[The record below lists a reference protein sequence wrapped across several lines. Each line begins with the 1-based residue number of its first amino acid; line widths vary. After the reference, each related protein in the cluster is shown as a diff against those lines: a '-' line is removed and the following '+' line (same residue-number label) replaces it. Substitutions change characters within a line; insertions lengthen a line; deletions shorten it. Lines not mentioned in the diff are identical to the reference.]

1 MRMRVA
7 SAVSA
12 SLILLSVITARA
24 QSPQPDYSQEA
35 FVIEQSKSTVRFEK
49 DGTGRRDTSM
59 RVKVQSAAG
68 VQAFGQLL
76 IGYNSANERVE
87 IAFVRV
93 TKPDGPVVVT
103 PLDTIQDLSSPVER
117 IAPVYTDLRQK
128 HITVQSL
135 RPGDTLE
142 FSVSTVVHT
151 ALAPGQFWTEY
162 NFTKEPIVLD
172 EQFDVDVPADVA
184 VKVKTLPG
192 FDAAIKDAGGRRV
205 YHWVSNHLEREKPED
220 KEKKR
225 PNPDE
230 PERSAIRITSFHSWE
245 DVGRWYATLEQT
257 QKAPTAEIVAK
268 AKELTASSATDMEKL
283 EALYTFVAT
292 NFRYVSLSL
301 GLGRYQPRLAADV
314 LRDQYGDCKDKHTLL
329 ASLIEASG
337 MHASAVLI
345 NSAIKIDPD
354 FPSPSQFDHVI
365 TRAMVGNDPVWLDAT
380 AEIAPFRMLAYPL
393 RKKQALVIDAATPRL
408 EETPENPSVP
418 NAVTQSIEGTVS
430 DDGKLTAR
438 VAMTFRGDAELLLRA
453 AFRATA
459 PADWKQILD
468 QIVKHEGITGDVA
481 DWKVSDPAATKDP
494 FELEF
499 SLSAARFVDWSK
511 KKVDVALPFSDISLV
526 QADQSAEAEKLPLK
540 LGPPGQV
547 NYTLKME
554 LPSAVRPHV
563 PVPVTV
569 ARDYGDYRASYALTG
584 RMFTAERTLKLRASE
599 LPADRRQDYVA
610 FGRVVSS
617 DTDQELSVESG
628 TLANAAAPT
637 DLKADDLGRSG
648 YEAVQEGDYAKA
660 VTLLKRA
667 VDLDPKNKWAWN
679 NLGRAYL
686 GQRKNADAIAAF
698 RKQLEVNPYDEFA
711 YNYLGRAY
719 LIDRK
724 YDDAEAAFRK
734 QLEVNPLDKSAHSN
748 LGDMYLEQKKYEQAA
763 TEFEKAA
770 AVLPDNAGVQ
780 IQLGKARLWLKD
792 DASATEAFARAVD
805 LAPIPP
811 TWNDI
816 AYELSLRGVDLDRAQ
831 QYAESAVST
840 TTAMARNLDIEHADA
855 KSLAVVN
862 SLGAYWD
869 TLGWVHFAKGDIETA
884 ERFVQAAWR
893 LSEHAEVGDHLAQIY
908 EKEGR
913 GEEAKRMY
921 ALALAAERPSADV
934 RERLAK
940 LVGAEAVDHLVD
952 ENRSQLSAM
961 RTASIA
967 IKGGAGKHAD
977 FFVLFSAPSVIQ
989 SVKFE
994 EGDEGMSAAVDA
1006 LRSAK
1011 FAAMFPDDGPAKILR
1026 RAMVVC
1032 PKTGEPCGVTLLLPQ
1047 DARPAK

>member
-1 MRMRVA
+1 MRMRLA

-12 SLILLSVITARA
+12 SLILLSVVVARA
-24 QSPQPDYSQEA
+24 QPPRPDYSQEA
-35 FVIEQSKSTVRFEK
+35 FVIEQSKTTFRFEK
-49 DGTGRRDTSM
+49 DGTGRRDAYM

-76 IGYNSANERVE
+76 LGYNSANERIE
-87 IAFVRV
+87 IGFVRV
-93 TKPDGPVVVT
+93 NKPDGTVVVT

-128 HITVQSL
+128 HVTVQSL

-162 NFTKEPIVLD
+162 NFAKEQIVLD
-172 EQFDVDVPADVA
+172 EQFDVDVPADVP
-184 VKVKTLPG
+184 VKIKTLPG

-205 YHWVSNHLEREKPED
+205 YHWAGSHLEREKPED
-220 KEKKR
+220 KEKKK
-225 PNPDE
+225 PDPDE
-230 PERSAIRITSFHSWE
+230 PERSAIRITSFQSWE
-245 DVGRWYATLEQT
+245 DVGRWYATLEKT
-257 QKAPTAEIVAK
+257 QKAPTPAIVAK
-268 AKELTASSATDMEKL
+268 ARELTASSATDMEKL

-365 TRAMVGNDPVWLDAT
+365 TRAIVGTEPVWLDAT

-393 RKKQALVIDAATPRL
+393 RKKQALVIDAAKPRL
-408 EETPENPSVP
+408 EETPANPPVP
-418 NAVTQSIEGTVS
+418 NTVTQSIEGNVG

-438 VAMTFRGDAELLLRA
+438 VTMTFRGDAELLLRA

-459 PADWKQILD
+459 SADWKQILD
-468 QIVKHEGITGDVA
+468 QIVKREGVTGEVA

-494 FELEF
+494 FRFEF
-499 SLSAARFVDWSK
+499 SLSAGRFVDWTK
-511 KKVDVALPFSDISLV
+511 KKVDISLPFSDISLV
-526 QADQSAEAEKLPLK
+526 QADLSTEAEKRPLK
-540 LGPPGQV
+540 LGPPGQIV
-547 NYTLKME
+547 YKLKLE

-569 ARDYGDYRASYALTG
+569 ARDYAGYRASYALTG
-584 RMFTAERTLKLRASE
+584 QTFTAERRLDLRESE
-599 LPADRRQDYVA
+599 LPADRRQDYAA

-617 DTDQELSVESG
+617 DTDQELSIESG

-637 DLKADDLGRSG
+637 DLKADDLGKSG
-648 YEAVQEGDYAKA
+648 YDAVQEGDYAKA

-667 VDLDPKNKWAWN
+667 VELDPKNKWAWN
-679 NLGRAYL
+679 NLGRAYF
-686 GQRKNADAIAAF
+686 GQRNTAAAIAAF
-698 RKQLEVNPYDEFA
+698 RKQIEVNPYDEYA
-711 YNYLGRAY
+711 YNSLGRAY
-719 LIDRK
+719 VVARQ
-724 YDDAEAAFRK
+724 YDEAETAYRK
-734 QLEVNPLDKSAHSN
+734 QLEVNPLDKNSHSY
-748 LGDMYLEQKKYEQAA
+748 LGAMYLEQKKYEQAA

-780 IQLGKARLWLKD
+780 VQLGKARLWLND
-792 DASATEAFARAVD
+792 DAQASEAFARAVD
-805 LAPIPP
+805 LAPTPL

-831 QYAESAVST
+831 QYAESAVSA
-840 TTAMARNLDIEHADA
+840 TTAMARNLDVEHADA
-855 KSLAVVN
+855 KSLAIVA
-862 SLGAYWD
+862 SLGAFWD
-869 TLGWVHFAKGDIETA
+869 TLGWVHFAKGDLETA
-884 ERFVQAAWR
+884 ERYVQAAWR
-893 LSEHAEVGDHLAQIY
+893 LDQAAEVGDHLAQIY
-908 EKEGR
+908 EKQGR
-913 GEEAKRMY
+913 RVEAKRMY

-934 RERLAK
+934 RTRLSN
-940 LVGAEAVDHLVD
+940 LVGADAVDPLVN
-952 ENRSQLSAM
+952 ENRSQLSAV
-961 RTASIA
+961 RTATVA

-977 FFVLFSAPSVIQ
+977 FFVLFSAPSVVQ
-989 SVKFE
+989 AVKFE
-994 EGDEGMSAAVDA
+994 EGDDGMSAAADA
-1006 LRSAK
+1006 LRTAK
-1011 FAAMFPDDGPAKILR
+1011 FAAMFPDDAPAKILR

-1032 PKTGEPCGVTLLLPQ
+1032 PQSGEPCGVTLLLPQ
-1047 DARPAK
+1047 DTRPAK